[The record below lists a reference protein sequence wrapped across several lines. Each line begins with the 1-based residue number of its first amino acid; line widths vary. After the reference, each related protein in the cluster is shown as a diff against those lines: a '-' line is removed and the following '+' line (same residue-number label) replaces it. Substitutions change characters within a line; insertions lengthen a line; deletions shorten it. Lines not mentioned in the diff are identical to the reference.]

1 MAASQDIEEL
11 YEKHRGELL
20 AYLSRRCPVD
30 AAHDLLHE
38 TFLQVLRHGRL
49 SAVTMPRA
57 WLFGIARNT
66 LARHYREQP
75 VDPPDAD
82 LSNQATTSDG
92 VDPRLA
98 TMHEAIA
105 RLSQELRETLGL
117 RLEQELSYEEIA
129 GVLDIPVGTVRSR
142 LHTAVRHLRGA
153 LKTG

>member
-1 MAASQDIEEL
+1 VAASRDIEQL

-20 AYLSRRCPVD
+20 AYISRRCPVD

-38 TFLQVLRHGRL
+38 TFLQVLRHDQW

-66 LARHYREQP
+66 LARHYRERP
-75 VDPPDAD
+75 VDPLDPR
-82 LSNQATTSDG
+82 LSNQATNSDG

-105 RLSQELRETLGL
+105 RLSQELRETLEL

-142 LHTAVRHLRGA
+142 LHTAVRRLREA
-153 LKTG
+153 LKIE